1 MKMRQLI
8 ANFIKEAL
16 RPRTTQ
22 EIVAIE
28 LREAYLAKLEAETT
42 LEYAKSMVDYNQAR
56 IDRLTNRLLDLGV
69 HDGT

>member
-42 LEYAKSMVDYNQAR
+42 LEYAQSMVDYNKSR

>member
-1 MKMRQLI
+1 MRLRGLI
-8 ANFIKEAL
+8 ANFLKEAL

-22 EIVAIE
+22 EIVSLE

-42 LEYAKSMVDYNQAR
+42 LEYAKSMVDYNQSR

-69 HDGT
+69 HDGS

>member
-22 EIVAIE
+22 EIVSIE

-42 LEYAKSMVDYNQAR
+42 LEYAQSMVDYNKSR

-69 HDGT
+69 HDGS

>member
-1 MKMRQLI
+1 MKLRQLI

-42 LEYAKSMVDYNQAR
+42 LEYAQSMVDYNKSR

>member
-8 ANFIKEAL
+8 ANFIKEAI

-22 EIVAIE
+22 EIVGIE

-42 LEYAKSMVDYNQAR
+42 LEYAKSMVDYNQSR
-56 IDRLTNRLLDLGV
+56 IDSLTNRLLDLGV

>member
-8 ANFIKEAL
+8 ANFLKEAL

>member
-1 MKMRQLI
+1 MKIRGLV
-8 ANFIKEAL
+8 ANFIKEVL

-22 EIVAIE
+22 EIVSVE
-28 LREAYLAKLEAETT
+28 LREAYLSKLEAETT

-69 HDGT
+69 HDGS

>member
-1 MKMRQLI
+1 MKLRQLI

-42 LEYAKSMVDYNQAR
+42 LEYAQSMVDYNKSR

-69 HDGT
+69 HDGS

>member
-1 MKMRQLI
+1 MKMRQLL
-8 ANFIKEAL
+8 ANFFKEAL

-22 EIVAIE
+22 EIVSME

-42 LEYAKSMVDYNQAR
+42 VEYAQSMVDYNKAR
-56 IDRLTNRLLDLGV
+56 IERLTNRLLDLGV